1 MERTPDDLSL
11 IYDELMHVKAL
22 QYLSTMVRILFSS
35 WSTACDKNSRRF
47 RFTLQLICV
56 VSLSYMSFLTHILF
70 IVRLKKNCHTLLCW
84 NPVSKREL
92 CVSV

>member
-35 WSTACDKNSRRF
+35 WSTACGKNLRQF
-47 RFTLQLICV
+47 RFTLQL
-56 VSLSYMSFLTHILF
+56 S
-70 IVRLKKNCHTLLCW
+70 
-84 NPVSKREL
+84 
-92 CVSV
+92 